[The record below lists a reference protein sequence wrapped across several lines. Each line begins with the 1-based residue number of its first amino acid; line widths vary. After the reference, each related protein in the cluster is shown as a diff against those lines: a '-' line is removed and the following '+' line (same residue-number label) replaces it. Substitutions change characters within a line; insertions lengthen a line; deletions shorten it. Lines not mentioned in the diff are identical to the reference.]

1 MEEGIAIWANPSSP
15 HAEGRKA
22 RAALEDAR
30 ERIKASLGWDG
41 ELIFTS
47 GASEAALL
55 SFDNATVIDEVAS
68 AVEHDAIR
76 QFESSRGVPLFPVF
90 ANGAA
95 DSTALSKMI
104 EPSTKVEGFENRSLV
119 ALQHINSETGNRQDI
134 GMLAEIVHDKAGLL
148 LVDCAQSAGKFELPK
163 LADLAII
170 SAHKFGGPIGIGALL
185 VKDYAMLSPSGGHE
199 RGYRRG
205 TENLPGAM
213 GMAAALQGASDPYV
227 DPDVIEPLEQ
237 FVGEVRGIGG
247 TCLSDRLS
255 DPTPYIR
262 AIAMPNMSAT
272 AQVMRFDMAG
282 IAVSQGSACSSG
294 TMKTSH
300 VLEAMQV
307 EPEVA
312 ANTIRVSLGWNT
324 TRAEVERFCDV
335 WLEMAKA

>member
-1 MEEGIAIWANPSSP
+1 MAEGFRLWANPSSP

-22 RAALEDAR
+22 RSLLEDAR
-30 ERIKASLGWDG
+30 ERIKAALGWDG
-41 ELIFTS
+41 GVIFTS
-47 GASEAALL
+47 GASEAAALAL
-55 SFDNATVIDEVAS
+55 DRAQAGARLVSS
-68 AVEHDAIR
+68 VEHDCIFQAASDAERI
-76 QFESSRGVPLFPVF
+76 PVRN
-90 ANGAA
+90 NGALDLEILGEA
-95 DSTALSKMI
+95 VRR
-104 EPSTKVEGFENRSLV
+104 ERPLV
-119 ALQHINSETGNRQDI
+119 AVQHVNSETGNRQDLTRI
-134 GMLAEIVHDKAGLL
+134 AAIVGQAGGLL
-148 LVDCAQSAGKFELPK
+148 LADCAQSAGKFALPPC
-163 LADLAII
+163 DMAIV

-185 VKDYAMLSPSGGHE
+185 VRDYAKLEPSGGHE

-213 GMAAALQGASDPYV
+213 GMAAALEA
-227 DPDVIEPLEQ
+227 
-237 FVGEVRGIGG
+237 VGEPYLDPAICELLDGLGG
-247 TCLSDRLS
+247 TLALS

-294 TMKTSH
+294 TMKTSR
-300 VLEAMQV
+300 VLEAMLV

-335 WLEMAKA
+335 WLGMA